1 MGPGNSCEADGA
13 VVGFVASRGS
23 DGEVTETSGVAEA
36 GGNAGSAPR
45 HVAIIMDGNGRWA
58 ERNGKLR
65 LSGHNAGM
73 NAMTEIVRHASDTGV
88 KYLTVY
94 AFSTENWKRDADE
107 VSGIFGLLVKFVELK
122 LRELVEN
129 NVVVSVIGDYS
140 PIPGEAKAALDRTI
154 ENTSGNTG
162 MRFVIALNYGSR
174 ADILNAAKRLASEAV
189 RADRANAAKR
199 LAPETVHA
207 GRANAADGA
216 ESAPGYGGANDAAED
231 AISKLTETDFAG
243 MLSTAGIPDPD
254 LIIRTSGEERLS
266 NFLLWE
272 AAYSEFVFTD
282 VLWPDFTPDE
292 FDRCVGE
299 YEGRIRRFGG
309 RK

>member
-1 MGPGNSCEADGA
+1 MGPGNSCEADGTG
-13 VVGFVASRGS
+13 VGFDASRGS
-23 DGEVTETSGVAEA
+23 GGEVAGAVEAVA
-36 GGNAGSAPR
+36 APR
-45 HVAIIMDGNGRWA
+45 HVAIVMDGNGRWA

-73 NAMTEIVRHASDTGV
+73 NAMTEIVRHASDSGI

-94 AFSTENWKRDADE
+94 AFSTEIWKRDADE

-122 LRELVEN
+122 LRELIEN

-140 PIPGEAKAALDRTI
+140 PIPRDAKAALERTI

-162 MRFVIALNYGSR
+162 MKFVIALNYGSR
-174 ADILNAAKRLASEAV
+174 ADILNAAKRLALEVV
-189 RADRANAAKR
+189 RANS
-199 LAPETVHA
+199 A
-207 GRANAADGA
+207 GRADDSESAGYGAEDVGSGSAAGYGVADAAADA
-216 ESAPGYGGANDAAED
+216 VSR
-231 AISKLTETDFAG
+231 LTEADFAG
-243 MLSTAGIPDPD
+243 MLSTGGMPDPD
-254 LIIRTSGEERLS
+254 LIIRTSGEKRLS

-272 AAYSEFVFTD
+272 AAYSELVFTD
-282 VLWPDFTPDE
+282 VLWPDFTPGE

-299 YEGRIRRFGG
+299 YHSRVRRFGG

>member
-1 MGPGNSCEADGA
+1 
-13 VVGFVASRGS
+13 
-23 DGEVTETSGVAEA
+23 
-36 GGNAGSAPR
+36 
-45 HVAIIMDGNGRWA
+45 MDGNGRWA

-73 NAMTEIVRHASDTGV
+73 NAMTEIVRHASDSGV
-88 KYLTVY
+88 KFLTVY

-129 NVVVSVIGDYS
+129 NVVVSVIGDYA
-140 PIPGEAKAALDRTI
+140 PIPRDAKAALERTI

-174 ADILNAAKRLASEAV
+174 ADILNAAKKLASEAV
-189 RADRANAAKR
+189 
-199 LAPETVHA
+199 HA
-207 GRANAADGA
+207 GG
-216 ESAPGYGGANDAAED
+216 AED
-231 AISKLTETDFAG
+231 AISKITEADFAG

-254 LIIRTSGEERLS
+254 LIIRTSGEKRLS

-272 AAYSEFVFTD
+272 AAYSELVFTD

-299 YEGRIRRFGG
+299 YHGRVRRFGG

>member
-1 MGPGNSCEADGA
+1 MDPGNLCEADGA
-13 VVGFVASRGS
+13 DAGFGASRGEAANL
-23 DGEVTETSGVAEA
+23 GETAED
-36 GGNAGSAPR
+36 APR
-45 HVAIIMDGNGRWA
+45 HIAIVMDGNGRWA

-73 NAMTEIVRHASDTGV
+73 NAMTEIVRHASDRGV

-122 LRELVEN
+122 LRELVDN

-140 PIPGEAKAALDRTI
+140 PIPREAKAALERTI

-162 MRFVIALNYGSR
+162 MRFVIALNYGGR
-174 ADILNAAKRLASEAV
+174 ADIVNAAKRLASQIV
-189 RADRANAAKR
+189 RSGGAK
-199 LAPETVHA
+199 
-207 GRANAADGA
+207 GA
-216 ESAPGYGGANDAAED
+216 EPASGYAGADAAEV
-231 AISKLTETDFAG
+231 AISNIMEADFSR
-243 MLSTAGIPDPD
+243 MLSTAGTPDPD
-254 LIIRTSGEERLS
+254 MVIRTSGEKRLS

-272 AAYSEFVFTD
+272 AAYSELVFTD
-282 VLWPDFTPDE
+282 LLWPDFTTAE
-292 FDRCVGE
+292 FDKCIEE
-299 YEGRIRRFGG
+299 YRSRDRRFGG